1 MMNLIANSQKTKR
14 GRDVQI
20 HVRLAEPFW
29 RAVGLREIEM
39 AILPASRAEDLLVAL
54 REKYP
59 SLAIEFDRTPPH
71 IFIGNVEA
79 SRDSLLHEDAR
90 VHLVWPIAGG

>member
-1 MMNLIANSQKTKR
+1 MK
-14 GRDVQI
+14 I

-29 RAVGLREIEM
+29 RAVGQRDIELTM
-39 AILPASRAEDLLVAL
+39 NPASRADDLLIAL

-59 SLAIEFDRTPPH
+59 ALGIEFDQTPPH
-71 IFIGNVEA
+71 IFIGDVEA
-79 SRDSLLHEDAR
+79 TRDALLTDGAR